1 MNEPRLPTMLAV
13 GGVRLRAGVKMSLAQ
28 STVDRLYDRYRK
40 LESIVAD
47 VAAFRARLPEDLCRQ
62 IDEFY
67 RLTGRG
73 VE

>member
-1 MNEPRLPTMLAV
+1 
-13 GGVRLRAGVKMSLAQ
+13 MSLAQ